1 MTTSFINLSN
11 GESIHYF
18 EINHENINKR
28 PTLYFIHGNISSWIW
43 WSDTINVLKHFG
55 YHIIA
60 VDQRGFG
67 ASTYKTKCAYF
78 GDWAKDLV

>member
-28 PTLYFIHGNISSWIW
+28 PTLLFVHGNFSSWIW